1 MVSYPLAKFIMLSV
15 LAYNIHF
22 GKKID
27 LIEKWLLK
35 NPTKFDIMCLQEFP
49 FYKDSAFLE
58 KLEKFGYDYKFA
70 PSSFLTKPRGNKNQ
84 YGELTVFKKKKLEL
98 LNSATIKLG
107 ANFLEKRFRVAGEK
121 TSLLTVFKYKDEKIV
136 ITNSQLVCYAF
147 NSRRI
152 NQISKILKKVKALG
166 DNSTFST
173 VILGDFNYTS
183 RIRQKKLIEFMENND
198 LANAYKSHTHKYFFV
213 KQQLDYVFYNGCNI
227 KNVRIGKRIKFSDH
241 SPVTFAIDFT
251 R

>member
-1 MVSYPLAKFIMLSV
+1 MISV

-35 NPTKFDIMCLQEFP
+35 NPAKFDIMCLQEFP
-49 FYKDSAFLE
+49 FCKDSPFLE
-58 KLEKFGYDYKFA
+58 KLKEHGYDFKFA

-84 YGELTVFKKKKLEL
+84 YGELTIFKKNKLQL
-98 LNSATIKLG
+98 LDDTIIKLG

-121 TSLLTVFKYKDEKIV
+121 TSLLTVFKYKNKKLV

-152 NQISKILKKVKALG
+152 NQIAKIIKKVKALG
-166 DNSTFST
+166 DHTAFST

-183 RIRQKKLIEFMENND
+183 RIRQKKLIEFMEKNE
-198 LANAYKSHTHKYFFV
+198 LVNAYKTHTHKYFFIR
-213 KQQLDYVFYNGCNI
+213 QQLDYVFYNGCSV
-227 KNVRIGKRIKFSDH
+227 KNVRIGKRIKYSDH
-241 SPVTFAIDFT
+241 SPVSFEIDFDK
-251 R
+251 

>member
-1 MVSYPLAKFIMLSV
+1 MLSV

-27 LIEKWLLK
+27 QIEKWLLK

-49 FYKDSAFLE
+49 FCKDSAFLE
-58 KLEKFGYDYKFA
+58 KLKEHGFDYKFA

-84 YGELTVFKKKKLEL
+84 YGELTVFKKSVLEL
-98 LNSATIKLG
+98 LDSTTIKLG

-121 TSLLTVFKYKDEKIV
+121 TSLLTVFKYKNQKLV
-136 ITNSQLVCYAF
+136 LTNSQLVCYAF

-152 NQISKILKKVKALG
+152 NQISKIIKKVKDLG
-166 DNSTFST
+166 DRDHSNFST

-198 LANAYKSHTHKYFFV
+198 LINAYKSHTHKYFFV
-213 KQQLDYVFYNGCNI
+213 RQQLDYVFYNDCLI
-227 KNVRIGKRIKFSDH
+227 KNVRIGKKIKFSDH
-241 SPVTFAIDFT
+241 SPVTFNIEFVK
-251 R
+251 

>member
-1 MVSYPLAKFIMLSV
+1 MISV

-35 NPTKFDIMCLQEFP
+35 NPAKFDVMCLQEFP
-49 FYKDSAFLE
+49 FCKDSPFLE
-58 KLEKFGYDYKFA
+58 TLKMHGYDFKFA

-84 YGELTVFKKKKLEL
+84 YGELTVFNKSRLEL
-98 LNSATIKLG
+98 LDSATIKLG

-121 TSLLTVFKYKDEKIV
+121 TSLLTVFKYKNEKLV

-152 NQISKILKKVKALG
+152 NQIAKIIKKVKALG
-166 DNSTFST
+166 DHSTFPT

-198 LANAYKSHTHKYFFV
+198 LINAYKSHTHKYFFV
-213 KQQLDYVFYNGCNI
+213 KQQLDYVFYNGCTV
-227 KNVRIGKRIKFSDH
+227 KNVRIGKKIKFSDH
-241 SPVTFAIDFT
+241 SPVTFNIDFAK
-251 R
+251 

>member
-1 MVSYPLAKFIMLSV
+1 MISV

-49 FYKDSAFLE
+49 FCKDSPFLE
-58 KLEKFGYDYKFA
+58 TLKKHGYDFKFA
-70 PSSFLTKPRGNKNQ
+70 PSSFLTKPRGNKNL
-84 YGELTVFKKKKLEL
+84 YGELTVFKKSVLEL
-98 LNSATIKLG
+98 LDSTTIKLG

-121 TSLLTVFKYKDEKIV
+121 TSILTVFKYKNEKIV

-152 NQISKILKKVKALG
+152 NQIAKIIKKVKALG
-166 DNSTFST
+166 DHSIFST

-198 LANAYKSHTHKYFFV
+198 LINAYKSHTHKYFFV
-213 KQQLDYVFYNGCNI
+213 KQQLDYVFYNGCTV
-227 KNVRIGKRIKFSDH
+227 KNVRIGKKIKFSDH
-241 SPVTFAIDFT
+241 SPVTFTIDFAK
-251 R
+251 